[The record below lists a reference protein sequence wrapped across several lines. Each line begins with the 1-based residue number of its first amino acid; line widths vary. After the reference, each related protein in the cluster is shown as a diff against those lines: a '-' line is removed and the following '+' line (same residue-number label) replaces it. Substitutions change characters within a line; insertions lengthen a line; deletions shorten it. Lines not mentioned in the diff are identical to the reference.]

1 MSLGPNDRSIP
12 LNPLQERTLHRMWME
27 EPVIRGCANRIIQ
40 ALFNGGIHVTEGDGA
55 NDADNMAN
63 LDFQDYLQE
72 YWRPFGAE
80 VIVNF
85 MLFGFCPYVINRKQL
100 SKRPVRWVEY
110 PVVPPWG
117 TYQVHVQVNSNYE
130 REYKVFPRN
139 LQHKPRPSH
148 KPDKRVNLV
157 FFGNNTLPDI
167 YGNYTTDTVS
177 LTNAVANCD
186 EHEEYALRAESLR
199 THPTLFVQSQQDSRK
214 YEQVTHM
221 RAFDGDEMEE
231 AVIDTKRQKLNNN
244 YRGMS
249 DTAHMAGGTDTQ
261 APAYSSRTG
270 RMFPRHSKLW
280 ENSIF
285 AVPDGMEF
293 ASNVPKPEARADIVD
308 IVRHKEE
315 LICATI
321 GVPRTVLFSD
331 FAGQGGEAQTESQ
344 SETFR
349 RTVDCYRAATL
360 RMLNQVYSEIF
371 IDNKGERMHLPGK
384 AISALSDILTV
395 YDRGII
401 NGDTMARYCQRSLG
415 VSVNDVDKKRV
426 GTFDKHHV
434 KTILANPVPQELSR
448 ATVDTSDD
456 KIKNPSGP
464 KKKKN

>member
-1 MSLGPNDRSIP
+1 MTLGPKDHSVP
-12 LNPLQERTLHRMWME
+12 LNGLQERTMTRMWME
-27 EPVIRGCANRIIQ
+27 EPIIRGCANRIMQ
-40 ALFNGGIHVTEGDGA
+40 ALFNGGIHVTEGEGA
-55 NDADNMAN
+55 SDADNMAN
-63 LDFQDYLQE
+63 PLFQDYLQE

-85 MLFGFCPYVINRKQL
+85 MLFGFCPYLINRKQV

-117 TYQVHVQVNSNYE
+117 TYQITVQVNDQYE

-139 LQHKPRPSH
+139 FKHRPQDAT
-148 KPDKRVNLV
+148 KPDPRIKLV
-157 FFGNNTLPDI
+157 FFGQNTMPDI
-167 YGNYTTDTVS
+167 YGNYTTDVVS
-177 LTNAVANCD
+177 LINSVANCD

-199 THPTLFVQSQQDSRK
+199 THPTLFIESQQDARK
-214 YEQVTHM
+214 YEQVSHM

-231 AVIDTKRQKLNNN
+231 AVIDSKRQKLSHS
-244 YRGMS
+244 YMDMS
-249 DTAHMAGGTDTQ
+249 DSKGVAGNTDSQ

-270 RMFPRHSKLW
+270 RMFPRHAKLW

-285 AVPDGMEF
+285 AVPEGMQF
-293 ASNVPKPEARADIVD
+293 ASNVPKPEARPDIVD

-321 GVPRTVLFSD
+321 GIPRTVLFSD
-331 FAGQGGEAQTESQ
+331 FQGQGGEAQTESQ

-349 RTVDCYRAATL
+349 RTVDSYKAAVL
-360 RMLNQVYSEIF
+360 RMMNQIYTEIF
-371 IDNKGERMHLPGK
+371 QDNKNERMHLPGK

-401 NGDTMARYCQRSLG
+401 NGETMARYCQRSMG
-415 VSVNDVDKKRV
+415 VSVNDVDRKRV
-426 GTFDKHHV
+426 GKFDKHHV
-434 KTILANPVPQELSR
+434 DTIMKNPVPQELSR

-456 KIKNPSGP
+456 KIKNPSS
-464 KKKKN
+464 KKKN